1 MSSIEKSS
9 NPNLE
14 DDVDYGDIELNK
26 LFKSLKY
33 YNDNELKIHNYFTNL
48 FHNQDTFFVEKTIPY
63 FIFINLSK

>member
-26 LFKSLKY
+26 LFKIRNVFY
-33 YNDNELKIHNYFTNL
+33 
-48 FHNQDTFFVEKTIPY
+48 
-63 FIFINLSK
+63 